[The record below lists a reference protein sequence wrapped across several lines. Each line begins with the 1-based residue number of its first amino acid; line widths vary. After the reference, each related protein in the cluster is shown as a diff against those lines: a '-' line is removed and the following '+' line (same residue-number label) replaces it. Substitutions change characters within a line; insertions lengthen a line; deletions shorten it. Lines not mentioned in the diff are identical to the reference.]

1 MGKIADKKVDIV
13 KMKTFSSLTFQELNL
28 YNPFGYK
35 SPSKYAETSGAINVA
50 REIANGL
57 KEKFNAKKVVLFGS
71 LATMEFIEGSDIDIA
86 VWGIPY
92 DNFFKAVAFA
102 AGSSKRFKVDL
113 VDIQDASDSLLDSI
127 KRDGIEI

>member
-1 MGKIADKKVDIV
+1 
-13 KMKTFSSLTFQELNL
+13 MKTFSSLTFQELSL

-35 SPSKYAETSGAINVA
+35 SPPKYAETSEAINVA
-50 REIANGL
+50 RGIANGL
-57 KEKFNAKKVVLFGS
+57 KKKFNAKKVVLFGS

-92 DNFFKAVAFA
+92 NNFFKAVAFA
-102 AGSSKRFKVDL
+102 AGSSKKFKVDL
-113 VDIQDASDSLLDSI
+113 VDAQDASDSLLDSI

>member
-1 MGKIADKKVDIV
+1 
-13 KMKTFSSLTFQELNL
+13 MKTFSSLTFQELSA

-35 SPSKYAETSGAINVA
+35 SPPKYIEISEVMNIA

-57 KEKFNAKKVVLFGS
+57 KKKFNAKKVVLFGS

-102 AGSSKRFKVDL
+102 AGSSKKFNVDL
-113 VDIQDASDSLLDSI
+113 VDAQDASDSLLDSI

>member
-1 MGKIADKKVDIV
+1 
-13 KMKTFSSLTFQELNL
+13 MKTFSSLTLQELSA
-28 YNPFGYK
+28 YHPFGYK
-35 SPSKYAETSGAINVA
+35 PLPTHRSIETSEVIDVA
-50 REIANGL
+50 GGIATGL

-102 AGSSKRFKVDL
+102 AGYSKKFKVDL
-113 VDIQDASDSLLDSI
+113 VDVQDASDSLLDSI

>member
-1 MGKIADKKVDIV
+1 
-13 KMKTFSSLTFQELNL
+13 MKTFSSLTLQELNA

-35 SPSKYAETSGAINVA
+35 SPPKYVETSEAINVA
-50 REIANGL
+50 RGITNGL
-57 KEKFNAKKVVLFGS
+57 KKNFNAKKVVLFGS

-92 DNFFKAVAFA
+92 NNFFKAVAFA
-102 AGSSKRFKVDL
+102 AGYSKKFKVDL
-113 VDIQDASDSLLDSI
+113 VDAQDASDSLLDSI